1 MNRVGCEGCASWRSR
16 WRRYWWARALWTA
29 AACAF
34 YAWLLMTYG
43 CGSDYDA
50 PTQSE
55 CAQFPD
61 VDYEFKQLLA
71 AAIPLLDPSPECV
84 GQPHAV
90 TIVSDPSE
98 MPDVCQ
104 REGVTV
110 VGCNAIDMNGFPHV
124 WILDCQD
131 DPTKTAQHE
140 RLHTLLTCI
149 DVDDPNH
156 ERPIWDTLG
165 VR

>member
-1 MNRVGCEGCASWRSR
+1 MHGLRLSGLLIG
-16 WRRYWWARALWTA
+16 ALLVIISIR
-29 AACAF
+29 
-34 YAWLLMTYG
+34 LLSG

-50 PTQSE
+50 PSGSE

-71 AAIPLLDPSPECV
+71 DAIPLLEPSDECIA
-84 GQPHAV
+84 QPHAV

-98 MPDVCQ
+98 MPETCHRDT
-104 REGVTV
+104 GIV
-110 VGCNAIDMNGFPHV
+110 VGCNALYPNGFPHV

-131 DPTKTAQHE
+131 DPTTTARHE
-140 RLHTLLTCI
+140 RLHTLLKCI
-149 DVDDPNH
+149 DEDDPNH

>member
-1 MNRVGCEGCASWRSR
+1 MRGPYFAVWVILWNASGG
-16 WRRYWWARALWTA
+16 
-29 AACAF
+29 
-34 YAWLLMTYG
+34 LLRTVLG

-50 PTQSE
+50 PPPSE

-61 VDYEFKQLLA
+61 VDTELKLLLA
-71 AAIPLLDPSPECV
+71 DAIPLHDPSDAGM

-98 MPDVCQ
+98 MPDVCH
-104 REGVTV
+104 RDTGRV

-131 DPTKTAQHE
+131 DPANTARHE
-140 RLHTLLTCI
+140 RLHTLLICI